1 MLRWWP
7 GAGEAVTLSLIR
19 SVTGVISAEM
29 DHILMNTW
37 LARQAATSEHRVTI
51 KRETKSVINKIFRV
65 QPFNFRLLLLNNFQK
80 SEKQK
85 LWRFL
90 VFVFSCSQYIW
101 LYLDKIYMYWKVS
114 VNGEL
119 CNVFFL
125 RVIICSHKF
134 YRLFVLLSAW
144 GRAPSMTRDWQKDT
158 QWSQWV

>member
-1 MLRWWP
+1 MLRWGP

-51 KRETKSVINKIFRV
+51 KRETKNVINKIFRV

-85 LWRFL
+85 LWRLFL
-90 VFVFSCSQYIW
+90 CLAVHNISGCI
-101 LYLDKIYMYWKVS
+101 
-114 VNGEL
+114 
-119 CNVFFL
+119 
-125 RVIICSHKF
+125 
-134 YRLFVLLSAW
+134 
-144 GRAPSMTRDWQKDT
+144 
-158 QWSQWV
+158 